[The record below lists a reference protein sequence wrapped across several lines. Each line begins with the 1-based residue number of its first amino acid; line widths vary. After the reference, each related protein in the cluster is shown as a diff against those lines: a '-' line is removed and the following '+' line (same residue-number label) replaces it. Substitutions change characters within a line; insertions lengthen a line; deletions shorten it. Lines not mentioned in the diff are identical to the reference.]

1 MPEEIWFE
9 RLANLDVPRNISLG
23 SIQYKVVHQ
32 ICNIQA
38 MEKLNEVHPT
48 VIHSQRT
55 KHCNEAIG
63 RLQERGRVHPLITY
77 GDICE

>member
-1 MPEEIWFE
+1 
-9 RLANLDVPRNISLG
+9 
-23 SIQYKVVHQ
+23 
-32 ICNIQA
+32 

-63 RLQERGRVHPLITY
+63 RLQERGRVHPLIIY